1 MAEAEELRQLTLAA
15 KAQLSLGSTQTGDLD
30 VNVLAGKLV
39 STFSVRSLEYDRRS
53 LIDPVG

>member
-15 KAQLSLGSTQTGDLD
+15 KAQLSLGFTQTGDLN

-39 STFSVRSLEYDRRS
+39 STFSV
-53 LIDPVG
+53 